1 MGKTRWEWVAQAL
14 LETLTAA
21 RGSAASAVRPSK
33 EEKGKGK
40 KNRRS
45 WNSSTSSHSGFT
57 GTTGEEQGDEDGG
70 GGGAGEEEA
79 AAQKEEERKAS
90 GGKQQSLMKYGLLTE
105 ESRRVLA
112 FLGYEG
118 AAATRGVRR
127 ERGRRIS
134 TSMRE
139 EGRERERRSLSEYP
153 GYAGR
158 MILQADSTRLPRFL
172 VYFQRFLSLL
182 SHLPE

>member
-70 GGGAGEEEA
+70 GGGAGEEEEA

-134 TSMRE
+134 TSMRDE
-139 EGRERERRSLSEYP
+139 RKGERERDE
-153 GYAGR
+153 
-158 MILQADSTRLPRFL
+158 
-172 VYFQRFLSLL
+172 V
-182 SHLPE
+182 